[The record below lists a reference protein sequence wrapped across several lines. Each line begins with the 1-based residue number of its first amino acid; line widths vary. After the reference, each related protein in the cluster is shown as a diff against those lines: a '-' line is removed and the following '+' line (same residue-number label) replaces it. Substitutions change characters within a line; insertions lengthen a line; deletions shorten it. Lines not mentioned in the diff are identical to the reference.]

1 MGAEKITVGVEE
13 AQKKLSRL
21 ISQVEKGHRVTILR
35 HGKPAVE
42 IVPINSESE
51 QKQLRAEQIQEKKKL
66 LAATREFAAR
76 VRSHIRDEKARQEKA
91 KFVRLSERRLRQV
104 LEGASEA
111 VLEADADGKI
121 LLVNRAAEKM
131 FGYSRYELLELS
143 VEQLVPPD
151 LRARHAQHRA
161 DYVRNPK
168 VRPMGLGRELTAQ
181 KKNGSCFPVDV
192 GLSPYWVEGTFRV
205 IVLVHDVTRRKE
217 IEDAFRQSEE
227 KLRQAEKLEALAR
240 MAGGTAHEFNNL
252 LTMIMGYAALMLSSI
267 DSKKTLLDYIE
278 KISRSSKRA
287 AELTR
292 QLLAF
297 SHRQMLEPKTLDMNI
312 VLAEARQILPSLIG
326 ADIETSFEP
335 AAEPALVC
343 ADRSQIHQVI
353 VHLVFNARD
362 AMPGG
367 GRLAVRISNVQLDSE
382 QVSKHPGLAP
392 GKYVQLTVSD
402 TGVGMPREVQT
413 RLFEPFF
420 TTKEFGKGSG
430 LNLAA
435 IYGIVQQSRGDIS
448 VASTP
453 GSGTTFTVLLP
464 QAAQQEVPAAE
475 EQVTRPAVQRG
486 TETILLVEDEAP
498 IRTLTREFLQGLGYE
513 VLEAAEGED
522 ALRIAEQFTGR
533 IDLLLTDVVMPGM
546 SGRELAR
553 QLLPR
558 RAGMKVL
565 YVSGYVDDILAKEG
579 LAATDEWFL
588 EKPFAFDDLAE
599 KIRTVLGGAPP
610 QSAHAAD

>member
-76 VRSHIRDEKARQEKA
+76 VRSHIRGEKARQEKA

-131 FGYSRYELLELS
+131 FGYSRHELLELS

-151 LRARHAQHRA
+151 LRARHAQDRA
-161 DYVRNPK
+161 DYVRNPQ

-192 GLSPYWVEGTFRV
+192 GLSPYWVDGTFRV

-217 IEDAFRQSEE
+217 IEEAFRQSEE

-267 DSKKTLLDYIE
+267 DSRKTLIDYIE

-297 SHRQMLEPKTLDMNI
+297 SRRQMLAPQTLDMNL
-312 VLAEARQILPSLIG
+312 VLSEARQILPSLIG
-326 ADIETSFEP
+326 PNIETSFEP

-362 AMPGG
+362 AMPEGG
-367 GRLAVRISNVQLDSE
+367 KLAIRIANIELESNATHE
-382 QVSKHPGLAP
+382 HPALAP

-420 TTKEFGKGSG
+420 TTKEFGRGSG

-435 IYGIVQQSRGDIS
+435 IYGIVQQSRGNIS
-448 VASTP
+448 VASTS
-453 GSGTTFTVLLP
+453 GKGTTFTVLLP
-464 QAAQQEVPAAE
+464 RAAQEELPAGE
-475 EQVTRPAVQRG
+475 ELVTSPAVQRG

-513 VLEAAEGED
+513 VLAAADGGE
-522 ALRIAEQFTGR
+522 ALRTAAQFTGR
-533 IDLLLTDVVMPGM
+533 IDLLLTDVVMPSM

-553 QLLPR
+553 QLLPL

-565 YVSGYVDDILAKEG
+565 YVSGCVDDILAKEG
-579 LAATDEWFL
+579 LAATEEWFL
-588 EKPFAFDDLAE
+588 EKPFAFDNLAE
-599 KIRTVLGGAPP
+599 KIRTVLSGAPP

>member
-131 FGYSRYELLELS
+131 FGYSRHELLELS

-192 GLSPYWVEGTFRV
+192 GLSPYWVDGTFRV

-217 IEDAFRQSEE
+217 IEEAFRQSEE

-267 DSKKTLLDYIE
+267 DSRKTLIDYIE

-297 SHRQMLEPKTLDMNI
+297 SRRQMLAPQTLDMNL
-312 VLAEARQILPSLIG
+312 VLSEARQILPSLIG
-326 ADIETSFEP
+326 PNIETSFEP

-362 AMPGG
+362 AMPEGG
-367 GRLAVRISNVQLDSE
+367 KLAIRIANIELESNATHE
-382 QVSKHPGLAP
+382 HPALAP

-420 TTKEFGKGSG
+420 TTKEFGRGSG

-435 IYGIVQQSRGDIS
+435 IYGIVQQSRGNIS
-448 VASTP
+448 VASTS
-453 GSGTTFTVLLP
+453 GKGTTFTVLLP
-464 QAAQQEVPAAE
+464 RAAQEELPAGE
-475 EQVTRPAVQRG
+475 ELVTSPAVQRG

-513 VLEAAEGED
+513 VLAAADGGE
-522 ALRIAEQFTGR
+522 ALRTAAQFTGR
-533 IDLLLTDVVMPGM
+533 IDLLLTDVVMPSM

-553 QLLPR
+553 QLLPL

-565 YVSGYVDDILAKEG
+565 YVSGCVDDILAKEG
-579 LAATDEWFL
+579 LAATEEWFL
-588 EKPFAFDDLAE
+588 EKPFAFDNLAE
-599 KIRTVLGGAPP
+599 KIRTVLSGAPP

>member
-1 MGAEKITVGVEE
+1 MGAERITAGIQE
-13 AQKKLSRL
+13 AQKKLPRL
-21 ISQVEKGHRVTILR
+21 ISQAEKGHHVTILR

-76 VRSHIRDEKARQEKA
+76 VRSHIRGEKARQEKA

-131 FGYSRYELLELS
+131 FGYSRHELLELS

-151 LRARHAQHRA
+151 LRARHAQDRA
-161 DYVRNPK
+161 DYVRNPQ

-192 GLSPYWVEGTFRV
+192 GLSPYWVDGTFRV

-217 IEDAFRQSEE
+217 IEEAFRQSEE

-267 DSKKTLLDYIE
+267 DSRKTLIDYIE

-297 SHRQMLEPKTLDMNI
+297 SRRQMLAPQTLDMNL
-312 VLAEARQILPSLIG
+312 VLSEARQILPSLIG
-326 ADIETSFEP
+326 PNIETSFEP

-362 AMPGG
+362 AMPEGG
-367 GRLAVRISNVQLDSE
+367 KLAIRIANIELESNATHE
-382 QVSKHPGLAP
+382 HPALAP

-420 TTKEFGKGSG
+420 TTKEFGRGSG

-435 IYGIVQQSRGDIS
+435 IYGIVQQSRGNIS
-448 VASTP
+448 VASTS
-453 GSGTTFTVLLP
+453 GKGTTFTVLLP
-464 QAAQQEVPAAE
+464 RAAQEELPAGE
-475 EQVTRPAVQRG
+475 ELVTSPAVQRG

-513 VLEAAEGED
+513 VLAAADGGE
-522 ALRIAEQFTGR
+522 ALRTAAQFTGR
-533 IDLLLTDVVMPGM
+533 IDLLLTDVVMPSM

-553 QLLPR
+553 QLLPL

-565 YVSGYVDDILAKEG
+565 YVSGCVDDILAKEG
-579 LAATDEWFL
+579 LAATEEWFL
-588 EKPFAFDDLAE
+588 EKPFAFDNLAE
-599 KIRTVLGGAPP
+599 KIRTVLSGAPP

>member
-131 FGYSRYELLELS
+131 FGYSRHELLELS

-252 LTMIMGYAALMLSSI
+252 LTMIMGYSALMLSSI
-267 DSKKTLLDYIE
+267 DSKKTLVDYIE

-297 SHRQMLEPKTLDMNI
+297 SRRQMLAPQTLDMNM

-326 ADIETSFEP
+326 PNIETSFEP
-335 AAEPALVC
+335 APEPALIR

-362 AMPGG
+362 AMPEGG
-367 GRLAVRISNVQLDSE
+367 KLAIRIANVELESRDMQE
-382 QVSKHPGLAP
+382 HQGLLP

-402 TGVGMPREVQT
+402 TGVGMGREVQT

-453 GSGTTFTVLLP
+453 GAGTTFTVLLP

-533 IDLLLTDVVMPGM
+533 IDLLLTDVVMTGM
-546 SGRELAR
+546 GGRELAR
-553 QLLPR
+553 RLLPLR
-558 RAGMKVL
+558 TGMKVL
-565 YVSGYVDDILAKEG
+565 YISGYVDDILAREG
-579 LAATDEWFL
+579 LSNTDEWFL
-588 EKPFAFDDLAE
+588 EKPFAFDDLTQ
-599 KIRTVLGGAPP
+599 KIRSVLSGAPP